1 MNVSTTL
8 PSASNFKSFYAIIIN
23 ACRYVVT
30 QMSHALSL
38 LYFNTVV
45 LEESSVV
52 QELSWNDLTIR
63 NNKGVPSPDNQG
75 EHKIKMHLSG
85 SFGCG

>member
-1 MNVSTTL
+1 ML
-8 PSASNFKSFYAIIIN
+8 YHF
-23 ACRYVVT
+23 
-30 QMSHALSL
+30 
-38 LYFNTVV
+38 YFNTVV

-63 NNKGVPSPDNQG
+63 NNKGVPSPDSQG

-85 SFGCG
+85 DF